1 MRNTVIEKISYFYQ
15 DRIDFIYQILETFA
29 KIEFDLEMSS
39 TSLTRSE
46 GIMEDGILKIN
57 LSDSNH
63 YNVKIIFNEIL
74 EDFFCSLDL
83 LKTAYFKQSLQVVR
97 NILELCTMQ
106 LYFTHNI
113 EETSNWKYGKRGIEK
128 IFKMTGKLKNQVN
141 SDMKNILSEINK
153 FYNLLNRSTHS
164 HKLNLNIYGTHKFDV
179 FGTFGFEYHIFENN
193 YLIILCCLKIF
204 LKIYESYILL
214 LSENFFRQ
222 NIKNKI
228 EEIKNRLQ
236 IFENDIKNYKKGD
249 YENGEGFLIYRKHM
263 IVSGEQYLYSLSA
276 SNKIIWNSKKK
287 GLNKDLKKISAEIDK
302 YLIRKIKF
310 S

>member
-1 MRNTVIEKISYFYQ
+1 MRNNVIEKISYFYQ
-15 DRIDFIYQILETFA
+15 DRIDFIYKILETFA

-39 TSLTRSE
+39 ISLTKSE

-141 SDMKNILSEINK
+141 SDMKSTLLEIDK

-164 HKLNLNIYGTHKFDV
+164 HKLNLNIYSIHKFDIM
-179 FGTFGFEYHIFENN
+179 GTYGFEYKAFQNS

-204 LKIYESYILL
+204 LKIYESYIFILD
-214 LSENFFRQ
+214 EGFFKQ
-222 NIKNKI
+222 NIKNTL
-228 EEIKNRLQ
+228 EEIKEKLQ
-236 IFENDIKNYKKGD
+236 IFEDDIENYKKGD
-249 YENGEGFLIYRKHM
+249 YENGEGYLIYRKHM
-263 IVSGEQYLYSLSA
+263 VINGKQYLYSFSA
-276 SNKIIWNSKKK
+276 SNQIIWNSKKK
-287 GLNKDLKKISAEIDK
+287 GLNKDFKKIYAEIDK
-302 YLIRKIKF
+302 YLIRKIKC